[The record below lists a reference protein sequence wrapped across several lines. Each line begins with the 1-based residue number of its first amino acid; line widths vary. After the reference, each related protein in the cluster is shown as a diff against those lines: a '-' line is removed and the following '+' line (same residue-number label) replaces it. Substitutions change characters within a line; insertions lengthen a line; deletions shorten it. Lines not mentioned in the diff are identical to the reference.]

1 MVTDSIL
8 SVIIF
13 KWVVINDV
21 SAVRVLQAPGWMTS
35 ALKLPSLNSTS
46 LSLHTRI
53 YTSLGRDPELCASLC
68 VSRACTHG
76 TGESWGEE
84 SGNKSPGAK
93 HNIDPAIHFSSILP
107 SAWPPNTC
115 IRSLIPASERVTGV
129 RAGQAWCRRSWL
141 SASSRTYSR

>member
-46 LSLHTRI
+46 LTHTRI
-53 YTSLGRDPELCASLC
+53 YTVSDVILNCMFLCACRAHAQRHWRELGR
-68 VSRACTHG
+68 
-76 TGESWGEE
+76 E

-93 HNIDPAIHFSSILP
+93 HNIDPAIHFSLILP

-115 IRSLIPASERVTGV
+115 IRSLIPVSERVMRV
-129 RAGQAWCRRSWL
+129 RAGQAWCSLSWL